1 RPRGIVVVVVVLLG
15 GNLVPPKG
23 PESSLWQ
30 HPRLAVTLAAAMK
43 RARRGGRAPGTR
55 IGSERG
61 SANSA
66 LRREPERAI

>member
-1 RPRGIVVVVVVLLG
+1 VVVVVVLLG

-43 RARRGGRAPGTR
+43 EGEEGRA
-55 IGSERG
+55 
-61 SANSA
+61 SAGNLDR
-66 LRREPERAI
+66 LRA